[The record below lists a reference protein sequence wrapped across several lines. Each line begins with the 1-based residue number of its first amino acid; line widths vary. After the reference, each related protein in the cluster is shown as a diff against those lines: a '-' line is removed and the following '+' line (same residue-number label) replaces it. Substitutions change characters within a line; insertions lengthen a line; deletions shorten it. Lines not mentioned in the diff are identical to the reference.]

1 MFYMHWIFIIL
12 YVVIVVL
19 ALLAVL
25 MDNRQPAKTVAWVM
39 VLTFIPFAGI
49 VIYFF
54 FGQNYRKQRFI
65 SQHSLDALTKRSM
78 LEFAEQRNLHFP
90 EKAQQLVHLFANQS
104 MALPFK
110 DNEIEIFT
118 TGADYFLALLK
129 AIGQAADHIHI
140 ENHCFSVLPD
150 SFYFRFQRSVEF
162 VSIDLFMLHKGIV
175 FFCRALCQGLKP
187 VCVMCHPV
195 FVGPLFH
202 AFGHCIGDG
211 TVQTC
216 SVVDDIHQLLI
227 DVNRQV
233 FVHLRAVE
241 HILPVEFSRAFFGR
255 ADLEGAFPESF
266 LDCFKS

>member
-110 DNEIEIFT
+110 DNEIDIFT

-129 AIGQAADHIHI
+129 AIGQATDHIHI
-140 ENHCFSVLPD
+140 DTYIFD
-150 SFYFRFQRSVEF
+150 
-162 VSIDLFMLHKGIV
+162 DD
-175 FFCRALCQGLKP
+175 ALG
-187 VCVMCHPV
+187 
-195 FVGPLFH
+195 
-202 AFGHCIGDG
+202 
-211 TVQTC
+211 
-216 SVVDDIHQLLI
+216 QLIADALI
-227 DVNRQV
+227 DKARQGVEVRIIYDDVGCWNVHNSFFNRLKSEGV
-233 FVHLRAVE
+233 RVCPF
-241 HILPVEFSRAFFGR
+241 IPVR
-255 ADLEGAFPESF
+255 FPAR
-266 LDCFKS
+266 

>member
-129 AIGQAADHIHI
+129 AIGQATDHIHI
-140 ENHCFSVLPD
+140 ENHRFSVLPD
-150 SFYFRFQRSVEF
+150 SFYFRFQRSIEF
-162 VSIDLFMLHKGIV
+162 VSIDLLMLHKGIFGY
-175 FFCRALCQGLKP
+175 FFSK
-187 VCVMCHPV
+187 
-195 FVGPLFH
+195 
-202 AFGHCIGDG
+202 
-211 TVQTC
+211 
-216 SVVDDIHQLLI
+216 LI
-227 DVNRQV
+227 
-233 FVHLRAVE
+233 
-241 HILPVEFSRAFFGR
+241 SR
-255 ADLEGAFPESF
+255 
-266 LDCFKS
+266 